1 VRGLSTFSMREMV
14 SLCVDAETC
23 DLGEVRRGGE
33 VKYVYFVKDVVS
45 VEPAKNEQS

>member
-1 VRGLSTFSMREMV
+1 MREMV

-45 VEPAKNEQS
+45 VEPAKNEEP